1 MGNTTINEKSRLNFN
16 VTAELN
22 EKLNSWAET
31 LQMTLSELTRKALSE
46 YIEKLERDKR
56 EQELAEACK
65 NYRQFNKK
73 FSSEWA
79 KFETRT

>member
-1 MGNTTINEKSRLNFN
+1 MENSLMTQKSRLQLNL
-16 VTAELN
+16 TAELN
-22 EKLNSWAET
+22 DKLNAWAEKLET
-31 LQMTLSELTRKALSE
+31 TLSELTRRALSE
-46 YIEKLERDKR
+46 YIEGLERKKR

-79 KFETRT
+79 KFETRV

>member
-1 MGNTTINEKSRLNFN
+1 MENLFATQKSRLQLNL
-16 VTAELN
+16 TAELN
-22 EKLNSWAET
+22 EKLNAWADRLEI
-31 LQMTLSELTRKALSE
+31 TLSELTRKALSE
-46 YIEKLERDKR
+46 YIEKLERNKR

-79 KFETRT
+79 KFETRV